1 MRASSPPTRLPR
13 LRTTNTEVRDMGRA
27 EMDRADRGRIAR
39 RLAGAAAGLA
49 AGLLAVA
56 AEAKDTVR
64 IAFVGP
70 LTGALSPHGI
80 GGRNSADLAVKLFNA
95 DPARKYAYE
104 LVVLDDECKPNVG
117 VQVITKL
124 GSDRS
129 IAAAVP
135 HYCSSTAIA
144 TVDIFNR
151 FKLPM
156 VVWAAVLPEIT
167 YGRKYPE
174 VHRVSGILIGQN
186 RVGAQFMKEQG
197 YRTFVSFID
206 STDYGKSMG
215 KYFTQFTE
223 ENNNKI
229 LGTFAVPP
237 DQQDLS
243 AELTKIKELNPEVVY
258 FGGLTPLGARLRTQM
273 DKLGIKAQFEGNSG
287 IMGEAFI
294 NAVGPELAEGTVTF
308 FDSPPLGKMPGGAY
322 FSEQYKAAGYRES
335 PEAYGPFAFIATHL
349 LMEKIEAVG
358 PERAKITAALGDVR
372 NVPSIVGPITF
383 DDHGQN
389 ITPLT
394 TKYVVQDGK
403 WVVWEDSE
411 YAGGKRQLRKP

>member
-1 MRASSPPTRLPR
+1 MVTITKRTFAALATASLLP
-13 LRTTNTEVRDMGRA
+13 
-27 EMDRADRGRIAR
+27 
-39 RLAGAAAGLA
+39 LAFGGFDAAF
-49 AGLLAVA
+49 
-56 AEAKDTVR
+56 AKDKVK

-80 GGRNSADLAVKLFNA
+80 GGRNSAELAVKLMNA
-95 DPARKYAYE
+95 DPKTKYDYE
-104 LVVLDDECKPNVG
+104 LVVLDDECKPNIG
-117 VQVITKL
+117 VQVVTKIA
-124 GSDRS
+124 SDRS
-129 IAAAVP
+129 IVAAVP
-135 HYCSSTAIA
+135 HYCSATAIA

-167 YGRKYPE
+167 YANKYPE

-186 RVGAQFMKEQG
+186 RVGAEFMKARG
-197 YRTFVSFID
+197 YKKFVSFVD
-206 STDYGKSMG
+206 STDYGKSMN
-215 KYFTQFTE
+215 KYFTQFTL
-223 ENNNKI
+223 ENGNEI
-229 LGTFAVPP
+229 LGTFSVPP

-243 AELTKIKELNPEVVY
+243 AELTKIKELNPEVIY

-273 DKLGIKAQFEGNSG
+273 AKFGINAQFEGNSG
-287 IMGEAFI
+287 IMGDAFI
-294 NAVGPELAEGTVTF
+294 NAAGPELTEGTVTF
-308 FDSPPLGKMPGGAY
+308 FDSPPITKMPGGKMFTDAY
-322 FSEQYKAAGYRES
+322 KTAGYSEP

-349 LMEKIEAVG
+349 VMETIEKVG
-358 PERAKITAALGDVR
+358 PDRARITEDLGNVKER
-372 NVPSIVGPITF
+372 PSVVGPITF

-411 YAGGKRQLRKP
+411 YAASKRKLKNLP

>member
-1 MRASSPPTRLPR
+1 MVTITR
-13 LRTTNTEVRDMGRA
+13 RTFTA
-27 EMDRADRGRIAR
+27 
-39 RLAGAAAGLA
+39 LA
-49 AGLLAVA
+49 AVSMLPLAFGGFDA
-56 AEAKDTVR
+56 AFAKDKVK

-80 GGRNSADLAVKLFNA
+80 GGRNSAELAVKLMNA
-95 DPARKYAYE
+95 DPKSKYDYE

-117 VQVITKL
+117 VQVVTKIA
-124 GSDRS
+124 SDRS
-129 IAAAVP
+129 VVAAVP
-135 HYCSSTAIA
+135 HYCSATAIA

-167 YGRKYPE
+167 YANKYPE

-186 RVGAQFMKEQG
+186 RVGAEFMKARG
-197 YRTFVSFID
+197 YRKFVSFVD
-206 STDYGKSMG
+206 STDYGKSMN
-215 KYFTQFTE
+215 KYFTQFTL
-223 ENNNKI
+223 ENGNEI
-229 LGTFAVPP
+229 LATFSVPP

-258 FGGLTPLGARLRTQM
+258 FGGLTPLGVRLRTQM
-273 DKLGIKAQFEGNSG
+273 AKFGINAQLEGNSG
-287 IMGEAFI
+287 IMGDAFI
-294 NAVGPELAEGTVTF
+294 NAAGPELAEGTLTF
-308 FDSPPLGKMPGGAY
+308 FDSPPITKMPGGKMFTDA
-322 FSEQYKAAGYRES
+322 YKAAGYSEP

-349 LMEKIEAVG
+349 VMETIEKVG
-358 PERAKITAALGDVR
+358 PVRAKITEELGKVKDR
-372 NVPSIVGPITF
+372 PSIVGPITF

-403 WVVWEDSE
+403 WTVWEESV
-411 YAGGKRQLRKP
+411 YAAGTRKLKNLP

>member
-1 MRASSPPTRLPR
+1 MVTITKRVFA
-13 LRTTNTEVRDMGRA
+13 A
-27 EMDRADRGRIAR
+27 
-39 RLAGAAAGLA
+39 LAAVSLLLLGLGSFGAAW
-49 AGLLAVA
+49 
-56 AEAKDTVR
+56 AKDKVK

-80 GGRNSADLAVKLFNA
+80 GGRNSAELAVKQMND
-95 DPARKYAYE
+95 DPKTKYDYE

-117 VQVITKL
+117 VQVVTKIA
-124 GSDRS
+124 SDRS
-129 IAAAVP
+129 IVTAIP
-135 HYCSSTAIA
+135 HYCSATAIA

-167 YGRKYPE
+167 YANKYPE

-186 RVGAQFMKEQG
+186 RVGAEFMKARG
-197 YRTFVSFID
+197 YKKFVSFVD
-206 STDYGKSMG
+206 STDYGKSMN
-215 KYFTQFTE
+215 KYFTQFTK
-223 ENNNKI
+223 ENGNEV

-243 AELTKIKELNPEVVY
+243 AELTKIKELNPEVIY

-273 DKLGIKAQFEGNSG
+273 AKFGINAQLEGNSG
-287 IMGEAFI
+287 IMGDAFI
-294 NAVGPELAEGTVTF
+294 NAAGPELSEGTLTF
-308 FDSPPLGKMPGGAY
+308 FDSPPIAKMPGGKMFTEA
-322 FSEQYKAAGYRES
+322 YKAAGYSEP
-335 PEAYGPFAFIATHL
+335 PEAYGPFAYVATHL
-349 LMEKIEAVG
+349 VMETIEKVG
-358 PERAKITAALGDVR
+358 PDRAKITAELADVKDR
-372 NVPSIVGPITF
+372 PSIVGLITF

-411 YAGGKRQLRKP
+411 YASGKRKLKNLP